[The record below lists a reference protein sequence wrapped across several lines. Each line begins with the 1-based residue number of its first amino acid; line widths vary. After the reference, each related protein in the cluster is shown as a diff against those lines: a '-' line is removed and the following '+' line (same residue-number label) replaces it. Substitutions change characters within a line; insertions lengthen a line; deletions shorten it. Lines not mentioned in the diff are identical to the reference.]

1 MIERACR
8 IGRRA
13 LGLYAMV
20 LVIAL
25 APRLAGA
32 ETVAEFYRGKTI
44 TLVDYSS
51 GGGNDVLAHL
61 VAAHIRKFIPGNP
74 TVIVK
79 SIVGAAGLQ
88 EANYLYGAAPKDGTV
103 FGTLNRGIAFARLF
117 GATSAQFDP
126 LKFNWIGNT
135 TKDVLLGAS
144 WRDSP
149 VKTIADARDS
159 ELIVG
164 ATAPDGETAQ
174 VPMALNATTGT
185 KFKIV
190 YGYSGGNEI
199 LIAME
204 RGEIGGRLSWTY
216 ESIVATNPD
225 WLREGKVN
233 LLFQSGAARDPRLP
247 QVPLALDYV
256 KGPLERQILEL
267 IFSKLEMS
275 RPYTL
280 PPDVPADRV
289 AALRQAF
296 MATMADEEFRAAAAK
311 SQIDISP
318 IDGDQVRAIVA
329 HAVNSPN
336 EVIARVREIVAGR

>member
-1 MIERACR
+1 MI
-8 IGRRA
+8 A
-13 LGLYAMV
+13 LGRSLLCMLIV
-20 LVIAL
+20 L
-25 APRLAGA
+25 LAGGARA
-32 ETVAEFYRGKTI
+32 ETVAEFYRGKSV

-61 VAAHIRKFIPGNP
+61 IAAHIKKFIPGNP
-74 TVIVK
+74 AVVVK
-79 SIVGAAGLQ
+79 SIIGAAGVQ
-88 EANYLYGAAPKDGTV
+88 EANYLYGTAPKDGTV
-103 FGTLNRGIAFARLF
+103 FGTLNRGIAFAKLF
-117 GATSAQFDP
+117 GATAAQFDP
-126 LKFNWIGNT
+126 LRFNWIGNT
-135 TKDVLLGAS
+135 TRDVLLGAS
-144 WRDSP
+144 WHNSP
-149 VKTIADARDS
+149 VKSIADARDT

-216 ESIVATNPD
+216 ESLVATNPD
-225 WLREGKVN
+225 WLRDGKVN
-233 LLFQSGAARDPRLP
+233 LLFQSGKTPDPRLP
-247 QVPLALDYV
+247 TVPLALDYA

-296 MATMADEEFRAAAAK
+296 TATMADAEFRAAAARA
-311 SQIDISP
+311 QIDLSP
-318 IDGDQVRAIVA
+318 IGGDEVRAIVE
-329 HAVNSPN
+329 HAVNSPP
-336 EVIARVREIVAGR
+336 EIIARVREILAGH